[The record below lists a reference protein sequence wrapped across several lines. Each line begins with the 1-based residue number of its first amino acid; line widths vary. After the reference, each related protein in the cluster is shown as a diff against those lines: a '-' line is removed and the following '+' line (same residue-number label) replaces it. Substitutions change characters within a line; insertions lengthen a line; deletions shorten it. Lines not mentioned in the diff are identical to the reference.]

1 MTTTLSILQSAREE
15 AVACLLMQQR
25 KTAEAAAELSGLL
38 AKDLAHYAA
47 ARRLRSSLRL
57 ATELSGED
65 RDAEIFRSARQ
76 LDELME
82 SMAATTDR
90 IGPAVRRFQAWAA
103 GIEHCIGDMGRAVEV
118 APELARAVRGRPEA
132 IAMRNDIR
140 TSSVLS
146 AISRLFKR
154 RK

>member
-1 MTTTLSILQSAREE
+1 MTTHLSILQSAREE
-15 AVACLLMQQR
+15 AVASLLMQQR
-25 KTAEAAAELSGLL
+25 KTEEAAAELSGLL

-90 IGPAVRRFQAWAA
+90 IGPAVRRF
-103 GIEHCIGDMGRAVEV
+103 
-118 APELARAVRGRPEA
+118 
-132 IAMRNDIR
+132 
-140 TSSVLS
+140 
-146 AISRLFKR
+146 
-154 RK
+154 